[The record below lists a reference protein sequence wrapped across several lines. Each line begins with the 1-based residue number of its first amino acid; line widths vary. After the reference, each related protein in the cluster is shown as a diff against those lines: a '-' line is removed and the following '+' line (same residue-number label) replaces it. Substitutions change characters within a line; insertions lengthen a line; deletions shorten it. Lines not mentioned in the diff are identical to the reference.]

1 MRGTKGRMARTEFL
15 FDKNQEPHLARTKEI
30 LKKHPEMRKFIGKK
44 NIWSFPLILFS
55 VALQLTIAW
64 FIRDQPLYIILPA
77 AWLVGTLINH
87 CYIGLLHD
95 ASHGLIFRGKFWND
109 VAGLIVNAPMLIPSY
124 VSFKKYHMKHHAF
137 QGVYELDADLPALW
151 EVKAVKNVWYRKMLW
166 LSIYPLIQ
174 SLRTAR
180 VREVAFM
187 DGWVLANWVTTF
199 ATDFAVAYFMGW
211 GALIYVAASFWFGFG
226 LSIVGG
232 RLIQEH
238 YMVAEPQET
247 YSYYGW
253 LSWPSCHVGYHNEH
267 HDFPSAAWYYLP
279 QIRKAA
285 PEFYNNQ
292 VYHTSWGK
300 LVLKFIFDKNMSL
313 ANRVVRKERGG
324 IALDAEVDPD
334 VRLSN
339 A

>member
-1 MRGTKGRMARTEFL
+1 MARTEFL
-15 FDKNQEPHLARTKEI
+15 FDKNQEPHLARTAEI

-44 NIWSFPLILFS
+44 NPWSSVVILFT

-64 FIRDQPLYIILPA
+64 FLRDQPLYIILPA

-87 CYIGLLHD
+87 SYIGLLHD

-109 VAGLIVNAPMLIPSY
+109 VFGLIVNSPMLVPSY

-151 EVKAVKNVWYRKMLW
+151 EVKAVSNSWYRKMIW
-166 LSIYPLIQ
+166 LAFYPLIQ
-174 SLRTAR
+174 TLRTMR
-180 VREVAFM
+180 VREVAFF
-187 DGWVLANWVTTF
+187 DGWVLANWITTF
-199 ATDFAVAYFMGW
+199 AVDFAVFYFMGPY
-211 GALIYVAASFWFGFG
+211 AFIYIAASFWFGFG

-253 LSWPSCHVGYHNEH
+253 LSLPSCNVGYHNEH
-267 HDFPSAAWYYLP
+267 HDFPSAAWNYLP
-279 QIRKAA
+279 QIRAAA
-285 PEFYNNQ
+285 PEYYNTLK
-292 VYHTSWGK
+292 YHTSWGL
-300 LVLKFIFDKNMSL
+300 LVLKFIFDSNMSL

-324 IALDAEVDPD
+324 VGLDDEVIPD
-334 VRLSN
+334 VRI
-339 A
+339 AGRGAA